1 MESQKVKHYMT
12 KQPITFSPEMSL
24 SAALEK
30 VINSEHFGGPVLD
43 DQNRVIGFLSEQD
56 LLDKLI
62 KVSYYCQDSYVVRDC
77 MSTQVLSVESN
88 LPIVDLA
95 SQMTVGKPKVY
106 PVIDDG
112 KLVGLIT
119 RRAALIAIDRSLKNC
134 FQHPL

>member
-1 MESQKVKHYMT
+1 MT